1 MWLITTYAGGA
12 YYNNKAKVFKYYTLY
27 LLTNRLHN
35 TTLSIKAFDIWVQ
48 KGSLTKTGKLDED
61 K

>member
-1 MWLITTYAGGA
+1 MRLITTYAGGA

-27 LLTNRLHN
+27 LLTNRLHSSPV
-35 TTLSIKAFDIWVQ
+35 SIKAFDIWVQ
-48 KGSLTKTGKLDED
+48 KGSLTKTRKPNED

>member
-1 MWLITTYAGGA
+1 MQLIVTYAGGA

-27 LLTNRLHN
+27 LLTNRLYN
-35 TTLSIKAFDIWVQ
+35 TALSIKAFDTWVQ
-48 KGSLTKTGKLDED
+48 QGSITKTGKPNED